1 VDAMDSLRPRWS
13 FYLEDKKMSKKVSK
27 TFKIIILVIFIIVVS
42 MTFIYG

>member
-1 VDAMDSLRPRWS
+1 MDSLRPGRS

>member
-1 VDAMDSLRPRWS
+1 VDAMDSLYPGWS

-27 TFKIIILVIFIIVVS
+27 TFKIIILVIFIIVIS

>member
-1 VDAMDSLRPRWS
+1 VDAMDSLYSRWS

-27 TFKIIILVIFIIVVS
+27 TFKIIILVLFIIVVS